1 MILLGLTGSVASTLA
16 SKMIKALIL
25 IDPHVEVIMTERA
38 GSFTLPDILLEA
50 GAKKVYTDKDEWSWL
65 HSTTHGFGEITSFW
79 RKDDPILHIELRE
92 RADEM
97 VIAPLTANTM
107 AKMANGICDN
117 LLTSVVRAWDPVK
130 KLTLAPAMNTNMW
143 EHPLTRKHIDELKGL
158 GYRIVNPQKKMLA
171 CGVEGMG
178 AMANITEIVYEM
190 SKWRF
195 PLKYCKGIP
204 VDPHPGA
211 FGYLRRDKRHTG
223 VDLYTSNDNQPIY
236 AVEYGTVVCIEHF
249 TGEWDNSP
257 WWNNTDCIM
266 VEGKT
271 GVVCY
276 GELTPKEGLKVGDRV
291 KTGEYIG
298 NVKRVIK
305 EGRERPDIPG
315 HSPSMLH
322 MELYP
327 KGTTHPSCGFEP
339 HLLDPTKYLLDAI
352 GRNEY
357 CTPELRFA
365 DYKPA

>member
-1 MILLGLTGSVASTLA
+1 MILLGLTGSVATVLA
-16 SKMIKALIL
+16 KKMITTLKL
-25 IDPHVEVIMTERA
+25 IDPQVEVILTEKA
-38 GSFTLPDILLEA
+38 LAFTSIQDIRDA
-50 GAKKVYTDKDEWSWL
+50 GATAIYSETDEWTWK
-65 HSTTHGFGEITSFW
+65 HGDIKRW
-79 RKDDPILHIELRE
+79 KKDDPILHIDLRE

-107 AKMANGICDN
+107 AKIANGICDN
-117 LLTSVVRAWDPVK
+117 LLTSVVRAWDSSK

-143 EHPLTRKHIDELKGL
+143 EHPITKKHVDELIGL
-158 GYRIVNPQKKMLA
+158 GYTIVNPQKKMLA

-195 PLKYCKGIP
+195 PLDNCKGIP

-223 VDLYTSNDNQPIY
+223 VDLYTKDGSRVY

-266 VEGKT
+266 IEGKT

-276 GELTPKEGLKVGDRV
+276 GELTPIDGLKVGDKV
-291 KTGEYIG
+291 KTRQLIG

-327 KGTTHPSCGFEP
+327 KGITHPSCGFEP
-339 HLLDPTKYLLDAI
+339 HLLDPTKYLF
-352 GRNEY
+352 NFFP
-357 CTPELRFA
+357 T
-365 DYKPA
+365 